1 MNPNFTDYLFTIFHI
16 FKVAMFKFKV
26 KHFEESTIRR
36 TCLIQLNE
44 LFIFFFH
51 VKSKLHQTY
60 KEKYLEC
67 ILLDNGQIL
76 ENRVTLLACTFR
88 SYSYFSSIAVV
99 INY

>member
-1 MNPNFTDYLFTIFHI
+1 
-16 FKVAMFKFKV
+16 MFKFKV
-26 KHFEESTIRR
+26 KRFEESTIRR

-44 LFIFFFH
+44 LFIFLSH

-60 KEKYLEC
+60 KEKYLES